1 MITRFGRQLQEHGHR
16 SGYRSGINSHNNP
29 DTILTQVIADVS
41 VMPAQVGDVT
51 EQPMLSLETII
62 GFMAAATLLSW
73 IRGHFM
79 SRLS

>member
-1 MITRFGRQLQEHGHR
+1 
-16 SGYRSGINSHNNP
+16 
-29 DTILTQVIADVS
+29 
-41 VMPAQVGDVT
+41 
-51 EQPMLSLETII
+51 MLSLETII